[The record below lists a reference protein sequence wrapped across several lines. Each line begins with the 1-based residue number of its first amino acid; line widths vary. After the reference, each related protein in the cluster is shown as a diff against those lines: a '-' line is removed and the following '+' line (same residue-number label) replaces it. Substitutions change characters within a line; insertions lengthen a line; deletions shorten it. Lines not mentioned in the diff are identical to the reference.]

1 MVTLDSRAVKPGDT
15 FVAVKGERVDGHD
28 FIADAKARGA
38 VRIIDGVEE
47 LQSAAR
53 EYRRGLGAKVIAVT
67 GSAGKTTVKEFL
79 KTFLRCYGTEGNFNN
94 HLGLPLT
101 LLNAPRSS
109 RYIVVEMGTNHPGE
123 IAALCDIA
131 EPDIGVIASIGTAH
145 LEFFK
150 TQRGIAEEKGVL
162 FSRTKE
168 FNVVAA
174 DCNELETLEKMSA
187 ARLFKVDTSSTRGLV
202 CPLPGA
208 HSRSN
213 MMLAWTVA
221 EELGVGLEEA
231 AERLEK
237 FALPG
242 ARWRKTKIGE
252 VVYIDDSYNAN
263 PDSMK
268 AAIDAFGGKVVVL
281 GDMGELGPRSRE
293 LHREVLAYAYAKG
306 LKVVTVGRQFA
317 LAELDLISSGEV
329 LLKGS
334 HAMNLSSLIDERK
347 QTK

>member
-1 MVTLDSRAVKPGDT
+1 MVTLDSRAVKPGDV

-28 FIADAKARGA
+28 FIDDAMKRGA
-38 VRIIDGVEE
+38 SRIIDGVEE
-47 LQSAAR
+47 LQAAAR
-53 EYRRGLGAKVIAVT
+53 EYRRSLGARVIGVT

-79 KTFLRCYGTEGNFNN
+79 KTFLACYGTEGNLNN

-101 LLNAPRSS
+101 ILNAPPDS

-131 EPDIGVIASIGTAH
+131 EPDIGVITSIGTAH

-150 TQRGIAEEKGVL
+150 TQRGIAEEKGTL
-162 FSRTKE
+162 FARTKL
-168 FNVVAA
+168 FNVAPA
-174 DCNELETLEKMSA
+174 DCNELETLETMSA
-187 ARLFKVDTSSTRGLV
+187 VRLYKADASSTRGLA

-213 MMLAWTVA
+213 MMVAWTVA

-237 FALPG
+237 FRLPG
-242 ARWRKTKIGE
+242 ARWRKTTVNG
-252 VVYIDDSYNAN
+252 VTYIDDSYNAS

-268 AAIDAFGGKVVVL
+268 AAIDAFGGKVAVL
-281 GDMGELGPRSRE
+281 GDMGELGERSRE

-306 LKVVTVGRQFA
+306 LKVITVGRMFA
-317 LAELDLISSGEV
+317 QAELDLLTGGEV
-329 LLKGS
+329 LVKGS
-334 HAMNLSSLIDERK
+334 HVMDLSSLIERK
-347 QTK
+347 Q